1 MFLSPRGA
9 NLVIAEDCV
18 MKSKLVSESLFL
30 DKKTNLVLIR
40 ELSINDPELYEIIS
54 AQKAAAREDFVKRA
68 LRVGAVALRDA
79 VVSSKLDLIERKFQR
94 LCVEMDTVLRSK
106 LGKEGMEGE
115 LERVFGDEG
124 ELQRCLEEVFGDRGK
139 LVRDILDMDN
149 KNSPI
154 GRLRERMES
163 YFVGKESEIYSMLD
177 PNRENSPICRL
188 RTDIMDELD
197 RIKTTIEGQI
207 VKKEVMEKSTQKGFT
222 FEDMLE
228 DYLLFVTKPFHDT
241 VERVGTEKGKLGNL
255 KGDLLV
261 TVCDPTVRGRP
272 PRIVVEAKAGENVR
286 LTRKGLLGEL
296 DEALKNREADFAI
309 AVTKSLISD
318 SVGSYREIPPD
329 KIVCTFADDGLPLE
343 VAYKV
348 ARARVLLSLYEELE
362 KEIDVAR
369 IKGIIGKIRDDLKT
383 ASGIKAKLTGIGR
396 ASEDI
401 KEDIDSLEIN
411 IRDSLKNLVKLL
423 KNE

>member
-1 MFLSPRGA
+1 L
-9 NLVIAEDCV
+9 
-18 MKSKLVSESLFL
+18 MKSKLVSESVFL

-40 ELSINDPELYEIIS
+40 ELRMNDPELCEIIW
-54 AQKAAAREDFVKRA
+54 AQKTEAREDFVKRA

-79 VVSSKLDLIERKFQR
+79 VVSSKLDLIERRFQS
-94 LCVEMDTVLRSK
+94 LCVEMDTILRSK

-124 ELQRCLEEVFGDRGK
+124 ELQHCLEELFGDKGK
-139 LVRDILDMDN
+139 LVHDILDMDN
-149 KNSPI
+149 RNSPI

-163 YFVGKESEIYSMLD
+163 YFVGKDSEIYSMLD
-177 PNRENSPICRL
+177 PNREDSPICRL
-188 RTDIMDELD
+188 RQDIMNELD

-207 VKKEVMEKSTQKGFT
+207 VKREVMEKSTQKGFT

-228 DYLLFVTKPFHDT
+228 DYLLFVTKPFGDT
-241 VERVGTEKGKLGNL
+241 AERVGTEKGKLGNL
-255 KGDLLV
+255 KGDFLV
-261 TVCDPTVRGRP
+261 SILDPTVKGHP
-272 PRIVVEAKAGENVR
+272 PKIVVEAKAGENIR
-286 LTRKGLLGEL
+286 LTGKGLLGEL

-309 AVTKSLISD
+309 AVTKSPISD
-318 SVGSYREIPPD
+318 SVGSYREIQPD
-329 KIVCTFADDGLPLE
+329 KIVCAFGDNGLPLE

-348 ARARVLLSLYEELE
+348 ARTRVLLSLYEELE

-383 ASGIKAKLTGIGR
+383 SSGIKAKLTGIGR
-396 ASEDI
+396 ASEEI
-401 KEDIDSLEIN
+401 KADIDSLETN
-411 IRDSLKNLVKLL
+411 IRDSLKDLVKLL